1 MKIKIGDRVEYFSSR
16 EKENPSGIFGVV
28 TGFYDKGAA
37 FVVSEAGHRWVLQLS
52 SLKKKR

>member
-1 MKIKIGDRVEYFSSR
+1 VKIKIGDRVEYFSSR